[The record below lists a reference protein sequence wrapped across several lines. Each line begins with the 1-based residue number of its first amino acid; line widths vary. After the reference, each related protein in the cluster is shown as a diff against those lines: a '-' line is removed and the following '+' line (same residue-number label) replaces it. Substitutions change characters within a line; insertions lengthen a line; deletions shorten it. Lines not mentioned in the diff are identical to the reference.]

1 MPAEADNTPSDV
13 GTGGD
18 GAPAENGR
26 KKKPLLLVA
35 GLGLAL
41 LLGGG
46 AGAATFLGL
55 VDLPFLG
62 GGKTETHAASGMP
75 QAVETRFLPL
85 PQMVVPVGTGAA
97 RQRHLLATLTIET
110 TADAEPRVK
119 HLEPRVIDV
128 LNTYLRAVDP
138 SEIEDPAAMLRLRAQ
153 MLRRV
158 HLVAGAEGVQDLLIS
173 EFIVN

>member
-1 MPAEADNTPSDV
+1 MPAEAENT
-13 GTGGD
+13 TD
-18 GAPAENGR
+18 GSGAADAEAPAK
-26 KKKPLLLVA
+26 KKKPILLIA
-35 GLGLAL
+35 GLGLVI

-55 VDLPFLG
+55 VDLPFIG
-62 GGKTETHAASGMP
+62 GGGTAETHAASGS
-75 QAVETRFLPL
+75 QAPVETRFLPL
-85 PQMVVPVGTGAA
+85 PQLVVPVGTGAP

-110 TADAEPRVK
+110 TADAEPRLR
-119 HLEPRVIDV
+119 HLEPRVVDV
-128 LNTYLRAVDP
+128 LNTYLRAVEP